1 MKIGIP
7 LVFSGR
13 APQVSCLAQ
22 VLTDVGLDIE
32 TTSKTTPDLWENAL
46 SLGSNET
53 CLPVRIYIA
62 HCHKLVNKKK
72 VDVLLAPNIWREVEG
87 SAACAKYRDVG
98 GIALRALSSTLDYAL
113 GHFPFLLQPNLLTP
127 KKEDLGPVLV
137 SLIND
142 LDRISEEKG
151 TSLPRITK
159 ADLKKAL
166 ARVPDFPVIT
176 EPTLENKP
184 RLGLIARRYLL
195 DDPLLSLNVEK
206 FFTSKGFQVLT
217 PYDLPDK
224 YLTKDGLPYG
234 SYYDSHIQSEQFLHW
249 GKDKLDGII
258 ILSSFACHPDAF
270 LGPYLEE
277 QAHKVGLLAWHFV
290 CDSNVDLGGFITRF
304 ETIAT
309 LLQQPK
315 PKSPEPSLVFLP
327 ATPSPK
333 AQSFITWPYMG
344 EPLNLSLKQLAYD
357 LGLEDKCLVPEPPT
371 SETMKKGSTDFAE
384 TCCPYA
390 LTSGSLEESVVSAYT
405 KTKAPIDVNILML
418 HGEGPCAFGWYS
430 IAMKDKLPAKL
441 HKVSSDIS
449 INWITTGMDQPVNFW
464 QDLAALCSQE
474 KQKLLNNIK
483 SPLSFLRPTNLPTVL
498 AIARHAYTKLQLAEK
513 IKGLYLLALPIGG
526 KIAEELYSTCLTS
539 LDQAKNISSMYRNY
553 ASAEVLFQSIIS
565 QRQIPRVI
573 VVGEIYVAITPYA
586 NRYTVDKLLGENG
599 VQVVEGVNVSHYLA
613 FSVKPVL
620 KKFLANLGL
629 VKTLNRKGLKLF
641 AQGLRDNDAAPYL
654 NFEVGGD
661 GVLSVGAAKRGLKN
675 GAQGIVHIYPLN
687 CMPEIIAKPALQEL
701 AALHKVPYLG
711 LSFNRETDTERLIT
725 EVRTFTRLVG
735 ASL

>member
-1 MKIGIP
+1 MKIGVP

-46 SLGSNET
+46 SLASNET

-72 VDVLLAPNIWREVEG
+72 VDILLAPNIWREVEG
-87 SAACAKYRDVG
+87 AAACAKYRDVG
-98 GIALRALSSTLDYAL
+98 GIALRSLSSTLDYAL
-113 GHFPFLLQPNLLTP
+113 GKFPILLQPNLLTP
-127 KKEDLGPVLV
+127 KKEDLWLV
-137 SLIND
+137 LINLLDD
-142 LDRISEEKG
+142 LDRISNEKG
-151 TSLPRITK
+151 TTLPRITK

-166 ARVPDFPVIT
+166 HRVPDFPVT
-176 EPTLENKP
+176 AEPLLEKKP

-217 PYDLPDK
+217 PYDLPEK

-277 QAHKVGLLAWHFV
+277 LAHKAGLLAWHFV

-315 PKSPEPSLVFLP
+315 SKAHEKSLVIHQP
-327 ATPSPK
+327 TPRPK
-333 AQSFITWPYMG
+333 AQNFITWPYMG
-344 EPLNLSLKQLAYD
+344 EPLNLGLKQLAYD
-357 LGLEDKCLVPEPPT
+357 LGIEDKCLVPEPPT
-371 SETMKKGSTDFAE
+371 AETMQKGSTDFAE

-390 LTSGSLEESVVSAYT
+390 LISGGIEESVVNAY
-405 KTKAPIDVNILML
+405 KKAKAPIDVNILML

-441 HKVSSDIS
+441 HKVSPDIS
-449 INWITTGMDQPVNFW
+449 IKWVTTGMDQPVNFW
-464 QDLAALCSQE
+464 QDLVGLCPEE
-474 KQKLLNNIK
+474 KQKLLTNIK
-483 SPLSFLRPTNLPTVL
+483 SPVSFLRPRNLPTALV
-498 AIARHAYTKLQLAEK
+498 IARNAFTKLQLAEK
-513 IKGLYLLALPIGG
+513 IKALYLLALPFGG
-526 KIAEELYSTCLTS
+526 KIAEELYRTCLIS
-539 LDQAKNISSMYRNY
+539 LDRAKNLSSMYQNY
-553 ASAEVLFQSIIS
+553 ASSEVLFQNLIAN
-565 QRQIPRVI
+565 RQAPKII

-586 NRYTVDKLLGENG
+586 NRYTVDKLLGESG
-599 VQVVEGVNVSHYLA
+599 VQVVEGVNVSHYLS

-620 KKFLANLGL
+620 RKFLANLSL
-629 VKTLNRKGLKLF
+629 VKTLNQKGLKLF

-661 GVLSVGAAKRGLKN
+661 GVLSVGAAKRGLQN
-675 GAQGIVHIYPLN
+675 GLQGIVHIYPLN
-687 CMPEIIAKPALQEL
+687 CMPEVIAKPALQEL